1 MLTHD
6 TTVVMNP
13 VGPKSGSGTPP
24 SVSDIVNMET
34 DNLLAV
40 AETAGLGVRKQVA
53 LKSLVILK
61 SYYLFQV
68 LIILCSRRSDAM
80 VTHVH

>member
-1 MLTHD
+1 M
-6 TTVVMNP
+6 VVLNP
-13 VGPKSGSGTPP
+13 RGPKSGSGTPR
-24 SVSDIVNMET
+24 SVSDIINMET
-34 DNLLAV
+34 DDLLTV
-40 AETAGLGVRKQVA
+40 AETAGFGVRKQVA

-68 LIILCSRRSDAM
+68 LIILWSRRSNAM

>member
-1 MLTHD
+1 M
-6 TTVVMNP
+6 VVLNP
-13 VGPKSGSGTPP
+13 GGPKSGSGTPR

-34 DNLLAV
+34 DELLTV
-40 AETAGLGVRKQVA
+40 AETEGSGVRKQEA

-68 LIILCSRRSDAM
+68 LIILWSRRSNAI

>member
-1 MLTHD
+1 M
-6 TTVVMNP
+6 VVLNP
-13 VGPKSGSGTPP
+13 GGPKSGGGTPH

-34 DNLLAV
+34 DELLAV
-40 AETAGLGVRKQVA
+40 AETEGFGVRKQVA
-53 LKSLVILK
+53 LKTLVILK

-68 LIILCSRRSDAM
+68 LIILWSRRSNAM